1 MQTEQTNSP
10 PQQNSRVIN
19 RSPIFYGWVIMMAG
33 TFGLIMTGPA
43 QTYAVSIFIERFIA
57 DLGISRSLVSTLYA
71 VGTLM
76 GSMALPYVGRQIDRR
91 GSRQMVVIIAV
102 LFGLACIYMGF
113 VQNAVMLGFGFLAI
127 RMLGQGSLGLVSQ
140 NVINQWWVARR
151 GMIMGISGLLLSLL
165 GIGLLPSLINWLVN
179 LLGWRPAYMLLGGI
193 LLLVMAPVG
202 YLFYRDRPEV
212 YGLQPDGVV
221 RVAVGETAVSP
232 TAPIT
237 APVAEENWTLPE
249 ARRTP
254 MFWVVAASSAL
265 IAMLITG
272 LFFHMVSIFAD
283 NGLPP
288 EIAATVYLPIA
299 LSTAVV
305 TLFGGVLLD
314 RLPVRLILA
323 VSLFLQAT
331 ALLMAQYLSSIF
343 LAMLFG
349 VVIGATSG
357 LFHAVGTVVWAK
369 YYGRKH
375 LGTITGVTTTIV
387 IVGSSLGPIPL
398 GVARDWLGSY
408 NQALSILAIFPIVL
422 GVISLFTPRPQK

>member
-10 PQQNSRVIN
+10 PQQNSRVVN

-232 TAPIT
+232 
-237 APVAEENWTLPE
+237 
-249 ARRTP
+249 
-254 MFWVVAASSAL
+254 
-265 IAMLITG
+265 
-272 LFFHMVSIFAD
+272 
-283 NGLPP
+283 LPP
-288 EIAATVYLPIA
+288 LQPPSPKKTGPCPKPAAPPCFGSWPPAAPLLPC
-299 LSTAVV
+299 S
-305 TLFGGVLLD
+305 
-314 RLPVRLILA
+314 LPVSFSTWSA
-323 VSLFLQAT
+323 FSPTT
-331 ALLMAQYLSSIF
+331 ACP
-343 LAMLFG
+343 
-349 VVIGATSG
+349 
-357 LFHAVGTVVWAK
+357 
-369 YYGRKH
+369 RK
-375 LGTITGVTTTIV
+375 LPPPFTC
-387 IVGSSLGPIPL
+387 PL
-398 GVARDWLGSY
+398 
-408 NQALSILAIFPIVL
+408 P
-422 GVISLFTPRPQK
+422 

>member
-1 MQTEQTNSP
+1 
-10 PQQNSRVIN
+10 
-19 RSPIFYGWVIMMAG
+19 
-33 TFGLIMTGPA
+33 
-43 QTYAVSIFIERFIA
+43 
-57 DLGISRSLVSTLYA
+57 
-71 VGTLM
+71 
-76 GSMALPYVGRQIDRR
+76 
-91 GSRQMVVIIAV
+91 
-102 LFGLACIYMGF
+102 
-113 VQNAVMLGFGFLAI
+113 
-127 RMLGQGSLGLVSQ
+127 
-140 NVINQWWVARR
+140 
-151 GMIMGISGLLLSLL
+151 
-165 GIGLLPSLINWLVN
+165 
-179 LLGWRPAYMLLGGI
+179 
-193 LLLVMAPVG
+193 
-202 YLFYRDRPEV
+202 
-212 YGLQPDGVV
+212 
-221 RVAVGETAVSP
+221 
-232 TAPIT
+232 
-237 APVAEENWTLPE
+237 
-249 ARRTP
+249 
-254 MFWVVAASSAL
+254 
-265 IAMLITG
+265 
-272 LFFHMVSIFAD
+272 MVSIFAD